1 MAEGEYSPP
10 GPVAV
15 SSHVAARNFW
25 QSMALHPPMVG
36 TAIVTDCACSPSI
49 SRLLDEYYDEEEIL
63 AALRDLSEEEIKQIQ
78 RLARIRM
85 GNTARPGHV
94 EVEDLFIEAAIRT
107 MERKR
112 RWKRGVSISIH
123 FLAVMR
129 SICHQR
135 FKQAGRYTSLSDV
148 IAEPHNWSLSI
159 LDAQTIV
166 ARLKEKLRDDA
177 IALKVLE
184 SMRDETR
191 PRNAQRCL
199 GISDRVYWAARKRI
213 RRHATQ

>member
-1 MAEGEYSPP
+1 MTPNYSKEEATTSCS
-10 GPVAV
+10 GPRRVPVRFV
-15 SSHVAARNFW
+15 SSAPRKTRDN
-25 QSMALHPPMVG
+25 
-36 TAIVTDCACSPSI
+36 PSI
-49 SRLLDEYYDEEEIL
+49 SRPLDKYYDEDGIF
-63 AALRDLSEEEIKQIQ
+63 AALHDLSEEEIKRIQ
-78 RLARIRM
+78 SLARIRM

-94 EVEDLFIEAAIRT
+94 EVEDLFIDAAIRT

-135 FKQAGRYTSLSDV
+135 VKQASRYTSLSEV

-159 LDAQTIV
+159 LDAQTGV
-166 ARLKEKLRDDA
+166 ARLREILRDDA

-184 SMRDETR
+184 SMSDEMR

-199 GISDRVYWAARKRI
+199 GISDKVYWAARKRI
-213 RRHATQ
+213 RRRATQ